1 MDAPSIGCA
10 CSGDGEGGLR
20 ALRRPLDE
28 EVLCMVPVRYQVPVP
43 YRYVYQGIAMPLGTS
58 VLLHTQ
64 RLSKAA
70 ACGNVDGIHKMI
82 QAAKQSAAARA
93 RGAQERDA

>member
-1 MDAPSIGCA
+1 MEILLKFAQVQKMSDLSNAIDGFTD
-10 CSGDGEGGLR
+10 SGEQVGSRARDGTTYGRLR
-20 ALRRPLDE
+20 ASP
-28 EVLCMVPVRYQVPVP
+28 
-43 YRYVYQGIAMPLGTS
+43 TS
-58 VLLHTQ
+58 FFVHHTQ